1 MTATRL
7 EPAEPLRGSG
17 VALERAM
24 LDSLDDLEG
33 ALRLEV
39 MGENE
44 FRVRNE
50 RSRFGRAFGG
60 QLLAQAMLAA
70 AATVDGQLPHS
81 LHAYFVRSGDSDVPL
96 DISVERTRDGRSMST
111 RQVTVR
117 QSGREILTAI
127 VSFHTNP
134 AEPELFQGSSG
145 GVRPEELPLLQ
156 QWVDFAPEEMRP
168 TARKWIELPPPVEMR
183 IGEAPT
189 FVVPGRDSDERE
201 HWMRLPREIGDRPA
215 AHIAMLA
222 YASDYLLLDMAFR
235 NHPEQVD
242 HRGFVGLSL
251 DHSIWVHRAVRF
263 DEWHRYTQRIGAVSG
278 HRALVHGTLHD
289 LAGHLVAT
297 TAQEVL
303 VRPVS
308 R

>member
-17 VALERAM
+17 VALERAI

-33 ALRLEV
+33 ALRLETL
-39 MGENE
+39 GENE
-44 FRVRNE
+44 FRAGNE
-50 RSRFGRAFGG
+50 HSRFGRAFGG

-70 AATVDGQLPHS
+70 ASTVDGQLPHS
-81 LHAYFVRSGDSDVPL
+81 LHAYFVRSGDPEVPL
-96 DISVERTRDGRSMST
+96 HLSVERTRDGRSMST

-117 QSGREILTAI
+117 QAGREILTAI
-127 VSFHTNP
+127 ASFHANP
-134 AEPELFQGSSG
+134 AEPELFEAPSG
-145 GVRPEELPLLQ
+145 EVRPEELPLLQ
-156 QWVDFAPEEMRP
+156 QWVAYAPEAMRP
-168 TARKWIELPPPVEMR
+168 TARKWIDMPPPVEMR

-189 FVVPGRDSDERE
+189 FVVPGRDSGVRA
-201 HWMRLPREIGDRPA
+201 HWMRLPRGIGDRPV

-235 NHPEQVD
+235 NHPEPVD

-289 LAGHLVAT
+289 LAGHLVAS

-303 VRPVS
+303 VRPVP